1 MPQLKLITE
10 KQDTRAIE
18 QRQADRRLT
27 SLQTLIGAIFHQRRR
42 NMRRTEDQINSY
54 TDWYGHWPLAATFT
68 IILLCFADAFLTI
81 VLLSKGAVEL
91 NVLMDWLIQHDVYT
105 FAVVKMSITGVALVV
120 LVLHLNFTIYRII
133 AVRYLMYALVPL
145 YSLLI
150 AHELQM
156 LYMLT

>member
-1 MPQLKLITE
+1 
-10 KQDTRAIE
+10 
-18 QRQADRRLT
+18 
-27 SLQTLIGAIFHQRRR
+27 
-42 NMRRTEDQINSY
+42 
-54 TDWYGHWPLAATFT
+54 
-68 IILLCFADAFLTI
+68 
-81 VLLSKGAVEL
+81 
-91 NVLMDWLIQHDVYT
+91 
-105 FAVVKMSITGVALVV
+105 MSITGVALVV